1 MKPSFE
7 LRKLVVAFTSLAL
20 SAVCIGTLA
29 TGPSVDHSDGSSI
42 VKRPS
47 PQPLVP
53 NCNYNDN
60 PVIINCYHAGVLVAA
75 YRCSD
80 FGALGLP
87 QGNVSTECTYTWC
100 DSNMPCSSDY
110 TKYQQKIRT
119 KRLVSYTGSSLCPG
133 LEVTSTSDAN
143 NGCCHCYWVTTDPDI

>member
-1 MKPSFE
+1 MKLAFE

-60 PVIINCYHAGVLVAA
+60 SVIANCYKSGVLVAA

-80 FGALGLP
+80 FGALGFP
-87 QGNVSTECTYTWC
+87 PGSISTDCSYTWC
-100 DSNMPCSSDY
+100 DANMPCSSDY
-110 TKYQQKIRT
+110 TKYQQKTRT
-119 KRLVSYTGSSLCPG
+119 KKLVTYDGPTACPG
-133 LEVTSTSDAN
+133 FEVISTKDTNS
-143 NGCCHCYWVTTDPDI
+143 GCCHCYWVTTDPDI